1 MTEGDRVLP
10 PELQGLL
17 DDVAAAEQDA
27 RGLVRGLDDRQA
39 NWQPE
44 GGAGWSIAQCL
55 DHLARMN
62 GFYVEAVLPRVRR
75 AAEGATAPFESLAP
89 TWLGRKFVESMEPP
103 VARRFKAPNARVTP
117 ASQMPVTEALASFV
131 NSHTRYRELVR
142 LCAGL
147 DPNRVR
153 LPNPFLKWVW
163 MRASTVL
170 LVIPAH
176 DRRHLWQ
183 ARRVLAHAD
192 FPAAAG
198 ERPLSD

>member
-1 MTEGDRVLP
+1 MLP
-10 PELQGLL
+10 AELQDLI
-17 DDVAAAEQDA
+17 DQVDAAEADA
-27 RGLVRGLDDRQA
+27 RTLVRGLDDRQA
-39 NWQPE
+39 NWQPD
-44 GGAGWSIAQCL
+44 GGQAWSIAQCL

-62 GFYVEAVLPRVRR
+62 SFYVEAVLPRVRR
-75 AAEGATAPFESLAP
+75 AAEGSVAPFESLAP

-103 VARRFKAPNARVTP
+103 VTRRFKVPAARVAP
-117 ASQMPVTEALASFV
+117 ASDMPVADALAAFG

-153 LPNPFLKWVW
+153 VPNPFFKWVW

-183 ARRVLAHAD
+183 ARRVLARPD
-192 FPAAAG
+192 FPSTAVH
-198 ERPLSD
+198 

>member
-1 MTEGDRVLP
+1 MLP
-10 PELQGLL
+10 IELQTLI
-17 DDVAAAEQDA
+17 DDVDAVEQDA

-39 NWQPE
+39 NWQP
-44 GGAGWSIAQCL
+44 GGGQAWSIAQCL
-55 DHLARMN
+55 DHLARIN

-75 AAEGATAPFESLAP
+75 AAEGTPEPFASLAP
-89 TWLGRKFVESMEPP
+89 TWMGRKFVASLEPP
-103 VARRFKAPNARVTP
+103 VVRRFKAPNARVTP
-117 ASQMPVTEALASFV
+117 ASQMPVADALASFL

-153 LPNPFLKWVW
+153 VPNPFFKWAW
-163 MRASTVL
+163 MRVSTVL

-183 ARRVLAHAD
+183 ARNVLARAD
-192 FPAAAG
+192 FP
-198 ERPLSD
+198 S